1 MNSAANQ
8 DAPFYDVVVIGGA
21 LSGAATATLLLRQ
34 NSGLRVLIVEKSAEL
49 TRRVGEATVEVSAFF
64 MGRVLGLTQYLNESH
79 LVKQGLRFWFTNEE
93 VKSIDEASELGG
105 HYQVRLPSY
114 QIDRAAF
121 DEEVLRLACAAG
133 AELLRP
139 ASVIKEELSM
149 GGEQTIVVRQ
159 NTEHPTTAAWS
170 RWKGVKDW
178 DSYELAEKYP
188 RWASAVCG
196 IRGTATNHVI
206 GDGWWSWWIPLKGG
220 DVSVGVVFDQRIVDW
235 PNAGG
240 KLGERLKKFLMKHP
254 VGHEMLVDAQFNEDD
269 VHWRKNLAYF
279 STTFAGDGFVLVG
292 DAAAFMDPFY
302 SPGMDWISFTT
313 TSAAELITAQR
324 RGEPMVQR
332 IERYNRDFALS
343 HRSWFESVYKDKYEY
358 MGEWDLM
365 SLAFR
370 LDLGLYYLGIVSQPF
385 KLGVKALLS
394 PPFTTSLSRPVF
406 HLMRTYN
413 RRFAQIARRRRRM
426 GALGKANRGQRCLI
440 KGFTLS
446 RGDIRLLF
454 KPLLK
459 WGWIELKEGWRS
471 WWQPREN
478 KVPARI
484 VAMREQR
491 ETVGDSSRL

>member
-1 MNSAANQ
+1 MIRHSETTQTVRARWVVDASGVAA
-8 DAPFYDVVVIGGA
+8 
-21 LSGAATATLLLRQ
+21 LLAR
-34 NSGLRVLIVEKSAEL
+34 
-49 TRRVGEATVEVSAFF
+49 
-64 MGRVLGLTQYLNESH
+64 
-79 LVKQGLRFWFTNEE
+79 
-93 VKSIDEASELGG
+93 
-105 HYQVRLPSY
+105 
-114 QIDRAAF
+114 
-121 DEEVLRLACAAG
+121 
-133 AELLRP
+133 
-139 ASVIKEELSM
+139 KE
-149 GGEQTIVVRQ
+149 GWWRQ
-159 NTEHPTTAAWS
+159 NTEHPTAAAWS

-188 RWASAVCG
+188 QWASAVCG

-235 PNAGG
+235 PHAGG
-240 KLGERLKKFLMKHP
+240 KLGDRLKKFLMQHP
-254 VGHEMLVDAQFNEDD
+254 VGREMLVDAQFDEDD
-269 VHWRKNLAYF
+269 VHWRKNLAYY

-302 SPGMDWISFTT
+302 SPGMDWISFTA

-343 HRSWFESVYKDKYEY
+343 YRSWFESVYKDKYEY

-426 GALGKANRGQRCLI
+426 SALGKANRGQRCLI

-446 RGDIRLLF
+446 RSDIRLLF
-454 KPLLK
+454 KPLFK
-459 WGWIELKEGWRS
+459 WGWLELKEGWRS

-478 KVPARI
+478 KVPVRI
-484 VAMREQR
+484 VAMREQS